1 MKTTLIGD
9 NENKG
14 GFLGLGST
22 TVAVP
27 WTAFQISKEGDKTKY
42 VLDATKERLEKRLRW
57 KEKNYERLYAGKLLS
72 PFSSTGK
79 KRGSS
84 NRKPRSLDGGQDSG
98 ICSNV
103 WEDGKTL
110 AALKRVFFRVALSSV
125 VKDDRRVR
133 ALANSKFRVPR

>member
-9 NENKG
+9 NENKTET
-14 GFLGLGST
+14 LDS
-22 TVAVP
+22 VP
-27 WTAFQISKEGDKTKY
+27 NFQRGDKTKY
-42 VLDATKERLEKRLRW
+42 TSSMPPRNALKKRLRW
-57 KEKNYERLYAGKLLS
+57 KEKTTNGFTPGKLLS

-125 VKDDRRVR
+125 VGDDRRVR

>member
-1 MKTTLIGD
+1 MKTTLTGD

-57 KEKNYERLYAGKLLS
+57 KGKTTNGFTPGKLLS
-72 PFSSTGK
+72 PFHLLARNVARRTVKTRNLMADKIAAFALMCWRTG
-79 KRGSS
+79 RPW
-84 NRKPRSLDGGQDSG
+84 RL
-98 ICSNV
+98 
-103 WEDGKTL
+103 
-110 AALKRVFFRVALSSV
+110 
-125 VKDDRRVR
+125 
-133 ALANSKFRVPR
+133 

>member
-57 KEKNYERLYAGKLLS
+57 KGKTTNGFTPGKLLS
-72 PFSSTGK
+72 PFHLLGRNVARRTV
-79 KRGSS
+79 KRA
-84 NRKPRSLDGGQDSG
+84 
-98 ICSNV
+98 
-103 WEDGKTL
+103 T
-110 AALKRVFFRVALSSV
+110 
-125 VKDDRRVR
+125 
-133 ALANSKFRVPR
+133 

>member
-42 VLDATKERLEKRLRW
+42 VLDATKERLEKAP
-57 KEKNYERLYAGKLLS
+57 KVEGKNYERLYARETAE
-72 PFSSTGK
+72 PISSTGK

-84 NRKPRSLDGGQDSG
+84 NRKTRNLMADK
-98 ICSNV
+98 I
-103 WEDGKTL
+103 
-110 AALKRVFFRVALSSV
+110 AAFALMCG
-125 VKDDRRVR
+125 RTGRPWR
-133 ALANSKFRVPR
+133 L

>member
-57 KEKNYERLYAGKLLS
+57 KGKTTNGFTPGKLLS

-84 NRKPRSLDGGQDSG
+84 NRKTRNLMADK
-98 ICSNV
+98 I
-103 WEDGKTL
+103 
-110 AALKRVFFRVALSSV
+110 AAFALMCG
-125 VKDDRRVR
+125 RTGRPWR
-133 ALANSKFRVPR
+133 L

>member
-9 NENKG
+9 NENKTET
-14 GFLGLGST
+14 LDS
-22 TVAVP
+22 VP
-27 WTAFQISKEGDKTKY
+27 NFQRGDKTKY
-42 VLDATKERLEKRLRW
+42 VLDATKERLEKAP
-57 KEKNYERLYAGKLLS
+57 KVEGKNYERLYARETAE
-72 PFSSTGK
+72 PIFIYGK

-125 VKDDRRVR
+125 VGDDRRVR

>member
-9 NENKG
+9 NENKTET
-14 GFLGLGST
+14 LDS
-22 TVAVP
+22 VP
-27 WTAFQISKEGDKTKY
+27 NFQRGDKTKY
-42 VLDATKERLEKRLRW
+42 VLDGAKERLEKAPTV
-57 KEKNYERLYAGKLLS
+57 EGKNYERLSPGKLLS

-84 NRKPRSLDGGQDSG
+84 NRKPRSLDGGHDSG

-110 AALKRVFFRVALSSV
+110 AALKRVFLRVALSSV
-125 VKDDRRVR
+125 VGDDRRLR